1 LKATVFIQSV
11 RITWNQKSSNSL
23 DRRITMALKPLILEM
38 GTGIDLHGQ
47 NATEAARRA
56 VWNAVHQ
63 SSIMGLGLFGPDTSK
78 NMIVEVTIAI
88 SRPDEVDEDVV
99 LAVLPHGTGKLK
111 VIQGGMEIEGRE
123 GSGDFTLIANAA
135 VIAKIDV

>member
-1 LKATVFIQSV
+1 MTDQLELRRTGKDQIANI
-11 RITWNQKSSNSL
+11 W
-23 DRRITMALKPLILEM
+23 RITMALKPLILEM

-63 SSIMGLGLFGPDTSK
+63 SSLMGLGLFGPDTSK
-78 NMIVEVTIAI
+78 NMIVEVTIAVT
-88 SRPDEVDEDVV
+88 RPNEVDEDIV
-99 LAVLPHGTGKLK
+99 LGVLPHGTGKLK
-111 VIQGGMEIEGRE
+111 VIQGGMEIEGTE

-135 VIAKIDV
+135 VIAKVDI